1 MRIAFDELTLKAI
14 IKRDFPFFR
23 KVSSYFLFFV
33 PRLKSDRLIVCSFTG
48 STQKL
53 SSFTVSACCALTEY
67 NIRQSPDDFQLEE
80 GCGRNEEDENN
91 AVWKN
96 SLCACQIGHAAFT
109 IVVPS
114 QDGREPVEFP
124 FRLKELRTFACFP
137 MKRQVRGKR

>member
-1 MRIAFDELTLKAI
+1 MRIAFDELTLKDI

-67 NIRQSPDDFQLEE
+67 NIRQSPDDFQL
-80 GCGRNEEDENN
+80 